1 MKIASIN
8 LQRQRA
14 YRRVSSAPFHKLIFL
29 WLVPF
34 ISKFKLERKSLLG
47 VAIHDYQLANNGARG
62 GRQWF
67 LDNTD
72 TLGVSPAPIAVSGQ
86 STGEP
91 RAGEY
96 WLPNASVS
104 VDLFKSNYQFLW
116 RVLTL

>member
-1 MKIASIN
+1 M
-8 LQRQRA
+8 
-14 YRRVSSAPFHKLIFL
+14 
-29 WLVPF
+29 PF
-34 ISKFKLERKSLLG
+34 ISKFKLKRKSLLG

-72 TLGVSPAPIAVSGQ
+72 ALGVSPAPIAVSGQ

-91 RAGEY
+91 RAVEY
-96 WLPNASVS
+96 RLPNASVS
-104 VDLFKSNYQFLW
+104 VGLFKFNYQFLW